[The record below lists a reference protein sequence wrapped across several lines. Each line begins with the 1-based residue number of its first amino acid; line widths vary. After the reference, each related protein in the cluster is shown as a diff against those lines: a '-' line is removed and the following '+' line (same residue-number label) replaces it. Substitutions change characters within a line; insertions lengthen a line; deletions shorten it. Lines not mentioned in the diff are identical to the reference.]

1 VHLSSSTSKMKIN
14 FSYPPTGAQKS
25 IELDDEKKLRA
36 LYERRMAQEVEGE
49 LLGDEFKGYV
59 FKITG
64 GNDKEGF
71 PMKQGVL
78 TNTRVRLL
86 MGKDTTCYRPRRSGE
101 RRRKSVRGCIV
112 GADLAVVQLVIV
124 KKGEEEIPGLT
135 DKYVPRRLGP
145 KRASKI
151 RKLFNLSKQDDVR
164 KYVTVYKREIPAK
177 KEGKKPTTKAPKIQR
192 LITPLALQR
201 KRHRIALKKRRFE
214 KNKQEAA
221 DYAKLLAQRNQERKE
236 KRRQSLSKRRASEQ
250 RTSQS
255 KPETAVPAK
264 TQAAAAPAK
273 TTAPA
278 PAKTQAAP
286 VPAKTTAPAPTKAAA
301 PAKQQPAKQQQT
313 KSQTQKKK

>member
-1 VHLSSSTSKMKIN
+1 MKIN
-14 FSYPPTGAQKS
+14 LSYPPTGAQKS
-25 IELDDEKKLRA
+25 LELDDEKKLRA

-112 GADLAVVQLVIV
+112 GPDLAVVQLVIV

-177 KEGKKPTTKAPKIQR
+177 KKEKKPTFKAPKIQR

-255 KPETAVPAK
+255 KPETAAPAK
-264 TQAAAAPAK
+264 TAPAKTTAAAPAK
-273 TTAPA
+273 TQAPA
-278 PAKTQAAP
+278 PAKA
-286 VPAKTTAPAPTKAAA
+286 TAPAPTKAAA
-301 PAKQQPAKQQQT
+301 PAKQQPQTQAKQQQT

>member
-1 VHLSSSTSKMKIN
+1 VHLSSSTSNMKIN

-164 KYVTVYKREIPAK
+164 KYVSVYKREIPAK

-255 KPETAVPAK
+255 KTETAAPVKAP
-264 TQAAAAPAK
+264 APAK
-273 TTAPA
+273 ATAPA
-278 PAKTQAAP
+278 PAKTQAPA
-286 VPAKTTAPAPTKAAA
+286 PAKATAPAPTKAAA
-301 PAKQQPAKQQQT
+301 PAKQPQTQAKQQQT

>member
-1 VHLSSSTSKMKIN
+1 
-14 FSYPPTGAQKS
+14 
-25 IELDDEKKLRA
+25 
-36 LYERRMAQEVEGE
+36 
-49 LLGDEFKGYV
+49 
-59 FKITG
+59 
-64 GNDKEGF
+64 
-71 PMKQGVL
+71 
-78 TNTRVRLL
+78 
-86 MGKDTTCYRPRRSGE
+86 
-101 RRRKSVRGCIV
+101 
-112 GADLAVVQLVIV
+112 LVIV

-164 KYVTVYKREIPAK
+164 KYVSVYKREIPAK

-255 KPETAVPAK
+255 KPETAAPAK
-264 TQAAAAPAK
+264 APATVPAK

-278 PAKTQAAP
+278 PAKTQAPA
-286 VPAKTTAPAPTKAAA
+286 PAKTTVPAPTKAAA
-301 PAKQQPAKQQQT
+301 PAKQQPQTQAKQQQT

>member
-1 VHLSSSTSKMKIN
+1 
-14 FSYPPTGAQKS
+14 
-25 IELDDEKKLRA
+25 
-36 LYERRMAQEVEGE
+36 MAQEVEGE

-164 KYVTVYKREIPAK
+164 KYVSVYKREVPAK

-192 LITPLALQR
+192 LITPLVLQR
-201 KRHRIALKKRRFE
+201 KRHAIALKKRRFE

-255 KPETAVPAK
+255 KPETAAPAK
-264 TQAAAAPAK
+264 VQAPAK
-273 TTAPA
+273 TTAA
-278 PAKTQAAP
+278 PAKA
-286 VPAKTTAPAPTKAAA
+286 TAPAPTKAAA
-301 PAKQQPAKQQQT
+301 PAKQQPQTQAKQQQT

>member
-1 VHLSSSTSKMKIN
+1 MKIN

-151 RKLFNLSKQDDVR
+151 RRLFNLSKQDDVR
-164 KYVTVYKREIPAK
+164 KYVTVYKREVPAK

-255 KPETAVPAK
+255 KPETAAPAK
-264 TQAAAAPAK
+264 TQAATTAPAK

-278 PAKTQAAP
+278 PAKTQAAAP

-301 PAKQQPAKQQQT
+301 PAKQQPQTQAKQQQT

>member
-1 VHLSSSTSKMKIN
+1 MKIN
-14 FSYPPTGAQKS
+14 LSYPPTGAQKS

-36 LYERRMAQEVEGE
+36 LYDRRMAQEVEGE

-151 RKLFNLSKQDDVR
+151 RKLFNLTKQDDVR
-164 KYVTVYKREIPAK
+164 KYVSVYKREVPSK

-201 KRHRIALKKRRFE
+201 KRQRIALKKRRFE

-221 DYAKLLAQRNQERKE
+221 DYAKLLAQRLQERKE
-236 KRRQSLSKRRASEQ
+236 KRRQSLSKRRASES
-250 RTSQS
+250 RSSQS
-255 KPETAVPAK
+255 KPETSAPAK
-264 TQAAAAPAK
+264 ATQAPVKAAAAAPAK
-273 TTAPA
+273 QTAPA
-278 PAKTQAAP
+278 PAKQTAA
-286 VPAKTTAPAPTKAAA
+286 PAKTAAA
-301 PAKQQPAKQQQT
+301 PAKQTAQPKQQT
-313 KSQTQKKK
+313 KSQTQKKQ